1 MLQNNEIIESALRN
15 LNIEA
20 LNPMQEASL
29 EQAMGKKDVILLSPT
44 GSGKTLAYLL
54 PLLLTLRTDDN
65 HFLVLSFTHRH
76 TLVRC

>member
-20 LNPMQEASL
+20 LNPMQETSL

-65 HFLVLSFTHRH
+65 SVRIDSCSFT
-76 TLVRC
+76 